1 MLSGLRNRFQVARG
15 DDEIAGVLP
24 KSTIFNAK
32 FIIFEYTI
40 PHSLCKF
47 ILRGDD
53 EIAGA
58 CVEEW

>member
-40 PHSLCKF
+40 PHS
-47 ILRGDD
+47 
-53 EIAGA
+53 
-58 CVEEW
+58 